1 MQKKNF
7 IKIIF
12 GYRNLLKENKLD
24 LISQYQEEISKIRL
38 INNSF
43 VNNYFFPKTSYD
55 KDTIFIN
62 FFLSKIGILNL
73 RYYLIKFFFTKVN
86 L

>member
-43 VNNYFFPKTSYD
+43 VNNYFFLKTSYD
-55 KDTIFIN
+55 KDTIF
-62 FFLSKIGILNL
+62 
-73 RYYLIKFFFTKVN
+73 YKFFFIKN
-86 L
+86 WYFKFKILFN